1 MNYMRRSPC
10 QKYSEKQSNKEEL
23 RKSLSATKFVPFTRR
38 PSDTT
43 SESGSDDFKMEI
55 AEDVSSSFSRSSSD
69 SYTFGVAANNR
80 YQCIRN
86 LKDLSE
92 STHLDEDFDKEMM
105 KPNESLDDFRSRM
118 NSRRKVKTR
127 YQDSQEDDKTDNSCD
142 SATTKAHEEIL
153 RNANLLKQE
162 QVSNTDGGYGQ
173 MKSYHREIHSYKLN
187 SNNNKISNARNDDDD
202 DDDDDAVLG
211 ETDETILMNEFDAIL
226 TMEENKLNE
235 YNDDVFQPSVSNAPK
250 TISRSK
256 TTENF
261 LAKKSEDKKS
271 AASPRFR
278 RKTHMLKA
286 ASSIPS
292 LIFPNK
298 SSKQKSTS
306 TTPTSTTNTFDY
318 TLSPSGKFDVL
329 KKNSI
334 DEDVF
339 NISVTKARRSP
350 LRILGNLVD
359 DKIFR
364 GRWSTAKRAKSTDE
378 ITWALAN
385 EGAASNMQNEMRK
398 RSGSTKPQ
406 NRKKSFAGL
415 LGSSNSD
422 NNNNNNN
429 SMAKKQYKSLSD
441 KFRNSTDSNTS
452 EFSINTNVVNKAKPK
467 LIEISKRKPS
477 NSYTEVLTISD
488 SSLASLNDSQSSN
501 RPSNIVYNVSKRQH
515 IPNNEIRAETLAE
528 IEAFEKMLE
537 THLQE

>member
-1 MNYMRRSPC
+1 MSYMRRSPC

-38 PSDTT
+38 QSDTT

-69 SYTFGVAANNR
+69 SYTFGVTGNNR

-92 STHLDEDFDKEMM
+92 STHHDEDFDKDIM

-142 SATTKAHEEIL
+142 STTTKAHEEIL

-162 QVSNTDGGYGQ
+162 QVSNNDGGYGQ

-187 SNNNKISNARNDDDD
+187 SNNNKISIQSD
-202 DDDDDAVLG
+202 LG
-211 ETDETILMNEFDAIL
+211 ENDETILMNEFDAIL

-235 YNDDVFQPSVSNAPK
+235 YNDDVFQPSVSNVSNIPK
-250 TISRSK
+250 PITRSK

-261 LAKKSEDKKS
+261 LDKKMDDKKS
-271 AASPRFR
+271 TASPRFR

-292 LIFPNK
+292 LIFPK

-306 TTPTSTTNTFDY
+306 TTPTSITNTFDY
-318 TLSPSGKFDVL
+318 TLSPPGKFDDVL

-385 EGAASNMQNEMRK
+385 EDSASNMQNEMRQ

-415 LGSSNSD
+415 LGSSNADS
-422 NNNNNNN
+422 NNN
-429 SMAKKQYKSLSD
+429 SLVKKQYKSLSD
-441 KFRNSTDSNTS
+441 KFRNSSDSNTS
-452 EFSINTNVVNKAKPK
+452 EFSINSNILNKAKPK

-477 NSYTEVLTISD
+477 NSYSDVTVSD
-488 SSLASLNDSQSSN
+488 SSLASLNDRQSSN
-501 RPSNIVYNVSKRQH
+501 NHSSNIVYNVSKRQH
-515 IPNNEIRAETLAE
+515 APNNEIRAETLAE

>member
-1 MNYMRRSPC
+1 MIFR
-10 QKYSEKQSNKEEL
+10 
-23 RKSLSATKFVPFTRR
+23 FV
-38 PSDTT
+38 
-43 SESGSDDFKMEI
+43 
-55 AEDVSSSFSRSSSD
+55 
-69 SYTFGVAANNR
+69 
-80 YQCIRN
+80 
-86 LKDLSE
+86 
-92 STHLDEDFDKEMM
+92 
-105 KPNESLDDFRSRM
+105 
-118 NSRRKVKTR
+118 
-127 YQDSQEDDKTDNSCD
+127 
-142 SATTKAHEEIL
+142 
-153 RNANLLKQE
+153 
-162 QVSNTDGGYGQ
+162 
-173 MKSYHREIHSYKLN
+173 
-187 SNNNKISNARNDDDD
+187 IS
-202 DDDDDAVLG
+202 V
-211 ETDETILMNEFDAIL
+211 
-226 TMEENKLNE
+226 
-235 YNDDVFQPSVSNAPK
+235 
-250 TISRSK
+250 
-256 TTENF
+256 
-261 LAKKSEDKKS
+261 
-271 AASPRFR
+271 
-278 RKTHMLKA
+278 
-286 ASSIPS
+286 
-292 LIFPNK
+292 IFPNK

-422 NNNNNNN
+422 NNNNNN

-528 IEAFEKMLE
+528 IEVPIDMIAQNIIILIF
-537 THLQE
+537 TN